1 MSLIRSVLG
10 PRTLGLPHAV
20 ERAVEPIIP
29 KFPRSVSVS
38 ISLEWPWSWSGLLR
52 AVPKQRSS
60 HQKKRQRQLAGNNQ
74 QKPLHNLNRCPACGH
89 VKRAHTLCMN
99 CVQGIRRTW
108 RARDRAHQESQRDPT
123 KFYDPSKL
131 SKEDAEFN
139 YPSRVNRPS
148 EYDEKLADRESY
160 VLDRP
165 ETLVAKQ
172 KKTSKE
178 KLPLLVRK
186 PYK

>member
-1 MSLIRSVLG
+1 MGRVVDLKNQMSLIRSVLS
-10 PRTLGLPHAV
+10 PSVFRWPAFGLPA
-20 ERAVEPIIP
+20 
-29 KFPRSVSVS
+29 SVTIG

-52 AVPKQRSS
+52 AAPKQRTS

-74 QKPLHNLNRCPACGH
+74 QKPLRNLNRCPACGH

-99 CVQGIRRTW
+99 CVQGIRRVW
-108 RARDRAHQESQRDPT
+108 RNREWAEAEAKKDPS

-131 SKEDAEFN
+131 SDEDAEFN

-148 EYDEKLADRESY
+148 EYNEKLADRESY

-165 ETLVAKQ
+165 KTLVAKP
-172 KKTSKE
+172 KKRE
-178 KLPLLVRK
+178 NQKLPLIVRK
-186 PYK
+186 PYE